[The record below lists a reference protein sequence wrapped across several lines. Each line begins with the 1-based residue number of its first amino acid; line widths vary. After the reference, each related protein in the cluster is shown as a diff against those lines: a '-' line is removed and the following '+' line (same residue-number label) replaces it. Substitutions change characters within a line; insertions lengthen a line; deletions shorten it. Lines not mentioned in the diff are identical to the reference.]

1 MLGAEVITVN
11 AGTRTLKDAINEAL
25 RDWVTNVQDTYYLLG
40 SALGPHPYPLMVR
53 DFQSVIG
60 REAREQILSAT
71 GKLPRAVMACV
82 GGGSNAIGLFHPFIG
97 DGGVRLIGVEAG
109 GCGDSLGKHAARFHS
124 GKKSG
129 GGRVGVL
136 QGTMSYVLQDT
147 NGQIATT
154 HSISAGLDYSAIGPE
169 HAFLHDSGRAEYT
182 SASDAEALEGLRLC
196 AKLEGIIPALET
208 AHAILPAIRLARELP
223 PDDAHHRESLRARRQ
238 GRSARG
244 RVAAPMSRIR
254 EKFGELKRSGRGGF
268 IPFITAGDP
277 DLATTERLL
286 IELAHRGADI
296 IELGVPFSDPVAD
309 GEVIQR
315 ASERALRSDVT
326 VRDAFTCVR
335 NVRQRIDVPIV
346 LFSYFN
352 PLLQFG
358 PGPFASAAREAGID
372 GVLVTDLIPEEAES
386 WTQNLLQH
394 GLDPIFLVAPTTS
407 DKRLAQIA
415 QRARGFIY
423 AISRAGVTG
432 ERDEMTR
439 DAEILVRRIR
449 SVSDLP
455 VAVGFGIS
463 TAEQVRAVWRFAD
476 AAVVGSAIV
485 RQIEKSGN
493 SQDLVKR
500 IGDFARSLIQ
510 QV

>member
-1 MLGAEVITVN
+1 
-11 AGTRTLKDAINEAL
+11 
-25 RDWVTNVQDTYYLLG
+25 
-40 SALGPHPYPLMVR
+40 VR
-53 DFQSVIG
+53 F
-60 REAREQILSAT
+60 
-71 GKLPRAVMACV
+71 
-82 GGGSNAIGLFHPFIG
+82 
-97 DGGVRLIGVEAG
+97 IGVEAG

-124 GKKSG
+124 GEKSG

-154 HSISAGLDYSAIGPE
+154 HSISAGSTTRQSARARVPSRQRASRIYPGERCRSPRRASTLRKTGR
-169 HAFLHDSGRAEYT
+169 HHSCPGNGTCHSACDSPRARAAARRAIIVNLSGRGDKDVQLVAELK
-182 SASDAEALEGLRLC
+182 A
-196 AKLEGIIPALET
+196 
-208 AHAILPAIRLARELP
+208 
-223 PDDAHHRESLRARRQ
+223 
-238 GRSARG
+238 
-244 RVAAPMSRIR
+244 MSRIR

-286 IELAHRGADI
+286 IELAKAGADI

-315 ASERALRSDVT
+315 ASERALRNGVT
-326 VRDAFTCVR
+326 VHDALTCAR
-335 NVRQRIDVPIV
+335 NVRQHIDVPIV

-358 PGPFASAAREAGID
+358 PEPFAPAARQAGID
-372 GVLVTDLIPEEAES
+372 AVLVTDLDS
-386 WTQNLLQH
+386 SRKQSR
-394 GLDPIFLVAPTTS
+394 GLRTCFTPTRSDLLVAPTTS
-407 DKRLAQIA
+407 EKRLARIA
-415 QRARGFIY
+415 QQAHGFIY
-423 AISRAGVTG
+423 AVSRAGVTG

-439 DAEILVRRIR
+439 DAEALVKRVR

-463 TAEQVRAVWRFAD
+463 SPEQVRAVWRFAD

-485 RQIEKSGN
+485 KQIEKLGDSP
-493 SQDLVKR
+493 DLVKH
-500 IGDFARSLIQ
+500 IGEFARSL
-510 QV
+510 VAET